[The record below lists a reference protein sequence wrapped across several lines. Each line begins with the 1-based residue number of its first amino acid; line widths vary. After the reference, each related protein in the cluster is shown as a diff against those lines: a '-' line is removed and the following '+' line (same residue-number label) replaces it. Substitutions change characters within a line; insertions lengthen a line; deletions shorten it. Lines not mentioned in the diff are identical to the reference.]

1 MGLIE
6 KNVAA
11 FVESTAASTPTPGG
25 GSIAA
30 LAGALGS
37 ALAEMVAG
45 VTIGKKKYAAVE
57 DDMKR
62 IAAGAHE
69 IRTLFVELI
78 ERDASAFDD
87 VMAAFALCKDTDEDK
102 KRRVEAIEAATQKA
116 TAVPLDVMKACGRVM
131 ALIRDAATKGNSNA
145 VSDAGVA
152 ALMTQ
157 AACRG
162 AYFNVRINAG
172 SLNDQTFVADVLGQA
187 ESVMRTVDDG
197 AAAVRAHVE
206 SSFSR

>member
-1 MGLIE
+1 MGWVDQ
-6 KNVAA
+6 NVAA

-25 GSIAA
+25 GCISA
-30 LAGALGS
+30 LAGALGA

-45 VTIGKKKYAAVE
+45 VTVGKKKYAAVE
-57 DDMKR
+57 EDMKR
-62 IAAGAHE
+62 IAAEARE
-69 IRTLFVELI
+69 IRKLLIELI

-87 VMAAFALCKDTDEDK
+87 VMAAFALPKDTDEDK
-102 KRRVEAIEAATQKA
+102 RRRSEAIEAATQKA
-116 TAVPLDVMKACGRVM
+116 TAVPLDVMKACGRAMV
-131 ALIRDAATKGNSNA
+131 LIRDAATKGNTNA

-172 SLNDQTFVADVLGQA
+172 SLNDRTFVADVLGRA

-197 AAAVRAHVE
+197 AAAIRAHVE